1 MKGQSINRFW
11 VRIGEASKWKSVEK
25 NVSEIQSVGKRLKEI
40 RRVQGV
46 RASVR
51 AGTNLGCSQGGRV
64 TILRRGAAGCGELSV
79 CGERSQDENLGT
91 KQRIFK
97 ECALSHSLPVSGSPE
112 DFLPA

>member
-1 MKGQSINRFW
+1 MKGKSINRFW

-64 TILRRGAAGCGELSV
+64 TILRRGAAGCGESV
-79 CGERSQDENLGT
+79 GNGARM
-91 KQRIFK
+91 RIWEQNREFL

>member
-1 MKGQSINRFW
+1 MKGKSINRFW

-40 RRVQGV
+40 RRLQGV

-64 TILRRGAAGCGELSV
+64 TILRRGAAGCGELSAV
-79 CGERSQDENLGT
+79 GNGARMRIWE
-91 KQRIFK
+91 QRIFK